1 MGCWRWEMGFVLA
14 VLITLAPVTWAQTSS
29 PTPTVAE
36 ETAPVVLDGQELFR
50 VPPANVRSAQERAKI
65 IASRLEQVAQ
75 AENGPIEHH
84 LTILRVGG
92 TLGILAEPAPWVWQT
107 ARNDFYVS
115 YAMLLVTNRNRYPL

>member
-92 TLGILAEPAPWVWQT
+92 TLGILAEPAP
-107 ARNDFYVS
+107 
-115 YAMLLVTNRNRYPL
+115 